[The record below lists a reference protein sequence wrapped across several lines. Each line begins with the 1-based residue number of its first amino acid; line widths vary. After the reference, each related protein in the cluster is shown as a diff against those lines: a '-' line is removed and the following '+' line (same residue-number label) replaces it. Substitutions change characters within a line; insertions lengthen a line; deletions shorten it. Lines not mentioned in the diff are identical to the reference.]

1 MCECDVICEYDVLC
15 VTMMLWLPSRAR
27 PGGHSSLLLNA
38 AENSSRRLC
47 VRGSTSSTR
56 SAGVIGDK

>member
-1 MCECDVICEYDVLC
+1 MRHYDV
-15 VTMMLWLPSRAR
+15 VAAEPGEA
-27 PGGHSSLLLNA
+27 GGHSSLLLNA